1 MTTKAPD
8 LVAIAAH
15 SITAKLTFRQLKSFV
30 AHFHT
35 LTDEQWAQ
43 VKLTRTYL
51 AKIERELN
59 GRYGTTS
66 D

>member
-1 MTTKAPD
+1 MTAKAPD

-15 SITAKLTFRQLKSFV
+15 SITAKLTYRQLKSFINQRR
-30 AHFHT
+30 A